1 MERLNDPFNDR
12 EYRTKQRNENAK
24 RMAKTITQNLYTY
37 LCIAIPLFLLGTVWT
52 DFVFPSIGWGLMGDG
67 VLTVVLMVVGE
78 RLMIKVGTFGGKL
91 DDDYLNAK
99 KRYEEAVKAAKE
111 RSVQLLTAFCEW
123 QIDVEFERAKRSR
136 CSRLRIK
143 YEDYKEKYEGKSLE
157 ELKRLLPLDKAI
169 AVDLINRMEPIEL
182 TPDMLLYGYSRREER
197 HEVTVSGEE
206 YEEKRIYGRN
216 GLIIS
221 IVTCVVCIGL
231 PLTFAGWP
239 TASELIY
246 TLGKLAALLYRMF
259 KGYSDGARAY
269 HTIEVRHLNSK
280 SEYLEEYADFYDKK
294 VYLTIANEYTQ
305 INRILG
311 LNSSPENGDE
321 YVKISCIEPYQERVG
336 DGHRGSEPDRTP
348 AEDHPG
354 AEPRG
359 KERRGDHDG
368 SLSVE

>member
-1 MERLNDPFNDR
+1 MEMLSDDR
-12 EYRTKQRNENAK
+12 ESRAKQRNESAK

-37 LCIAIPLFLLGTVWT
+37 LCVAIPLFLLGTIWT
-52 DFVFPSIGWGLMGDG
+52 DFVFPSLGWGLMGDG

-78 RLMIKVGTFGGKL
+78 RLMVKVGTFGGKL
-91 DDDYLNAK
+91 DDEYLTAK

-111 RSVQLLTAFCEW
+111 RSVQLLTPFCEW

-143 YEDYKEKYEGKSLE
+143 YEDYKDKYEGRSLD
-157 ELKRLLPLDKAI
+157 ELKGILPLDKAI
-169 AVDLINRMEPIEL
+169 AVDLINRLEPIEL

-206 YEEKRIYGRN
+206 YEETRIYGKK

-221 IVTCVVCIGL
+221 VVTCVVCIGL
-231 PLTFAGWP
+231 PLTFAGCP
-239 TASELIY
+239 TLSEVVY

-259 KGYSDGARAY
+259 KGYSEGAKAY

-294 VYLTIANEYTQ
+294 VYLTIANEYTI
-305 INRILG
+305 INQLLG
-311 LNSSPENGDE
+311 AMNPGGRNE
-321 YVKISCIEPYQERVG
+321 VSCIESNQEGTGCGYRGGEPHDDPVE
-336 DGHRGSEPDRTP
+336 DRDGSEPRR
-348 AEDHPG
+348 E
-354 AEPRG
+354 
-359 KERRGDHDG
+359 ERHRNHDG
-368 SLSVE
+368 AVSF

>member
-1 MERLNDPFNDR
+1 M
-12 EYRTKQRNENAK
+12 
-24 RMAKTITQNLYTY
+24 
-37 LCIAIPLFLLGTVWT
+37 
-52 DFVFPSIGWGLMGDG
+52 
-67 VLTVVLMVVGE
+67 
-78 RLMIKVGTFGGKL
+78 
-91 DDDYLNAK
+91 
-99 KRYEEAVKAAKE
+99 
-111 RSVQLLTAFCEW
+111 
-123 QIDVEFERAKRSR
+123 
-136 CSRLRIK
+136 RIK
-143 YEDYKEKYEGKSLE
+143 YEDYKGKYEGRSLE

-169 AVDLINRMEPIEL
+169 SVDLINRMEPIEL

-239 TASELIY
+239 TASELVY

-269 HTIEVRHLNSK
+269 HTIEVRHLDSK

-321 YVKISCIEPYQERVG
+321 YVKISCIEPYQEGAG
-336 DGHRGSEPDRTP
+336 DGYRGSEPDHTP

-354 AEPRG
+354 AEPG
-359 KERRGDHDG
+359 GEERRGDHDG
-368 SLSVE
+368 SLPVEQ